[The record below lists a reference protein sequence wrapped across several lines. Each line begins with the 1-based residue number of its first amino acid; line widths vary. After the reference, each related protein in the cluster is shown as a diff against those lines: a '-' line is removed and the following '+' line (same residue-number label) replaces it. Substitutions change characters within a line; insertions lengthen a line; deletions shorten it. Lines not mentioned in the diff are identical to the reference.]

1 MSDAPHS
8 SCSQSCTSEQSQPT
22 PSAPS
27 KPQPAPIKPLNHAK
41 SKSMGPP
48 LAPKAAVED
57 DGFDFLSSVPSPV
70 IPLPKAMGNKD
81 VCTKPDVKRMK
92 VWGASPLDDFMD
104 LIPAS
109 QRLVG
114 RLQGGPAGS
123 TAKGKPS
130 AAVVDL
136 SLVDSTSAETQD
148 SDIMDI
154 DGADPERL
162 PNVPKTS
169 DRKAGVLKAQPIASD
184 KSQDVRSGVTRPV
197 TRSAVEL
204 PTKPSASP
212 GTSTPTSTMHPM
224 GITIPATAKPQDLV
238 ELDAR
243 TAVLKIQHAQLWETV
258 TKLRANLKDINDEL
272 HKVVLEIEQT
282 AATLG

>member
-1 MSDAPHS
+1 MSDAPRS
-8 SCSQSCTSEQSQPT
+8 SRSQSRTSERSQP
-22 PSAPS
+22 APS
-27 KPQPAPIKPLNHAK
+27 KPQPPPIKPMPAPIKPLIVLSPSRWDLRRPQKRLWKMMALTFCQAFHLQ
-41 SKSMGPP
+41 SFH
-48 LAPKAAVED
+48 PKAV
-57 DGFDFLSSVPSPV
+57 
-70 IPLPKAMGNKD
+70 GNKD
-81 VCTKPDVKRMK
+81 VRTKPDAKRMK
-92 VWGASPLDDFMD
+92 VRGASPLDDFMD

-114 RLQGGPAGS
+114 RPQG
-123 TAKGKPS
+123 
-130 AAVVDL
+130 
-136 SLVDSTSAETQD
+136 VDSTSAETQD

-169 DRKAGVLKAQPIASD
+169 DRKAGVPKARPIASD

-197 TRSAVEL
+197 TRSAAEL

-212 GTSTPTSTMHPM
+212 GTSAPTGTMHPM
-224 GITIPATAKPQDLV
+224 GITIPATTKPQDLG

-243 TAVLKIQHAQLWETV
+243 TAALKIRLAQLWETV

-282 AATLG
+282 AAALG

>member
-1 MSDAPHS
+1 MSDAPRS
-8 SCSQSCTSEQSQPT
+8 SRSQSRTSD
-22 PSAPS
+22 
-27 KPQPAPIKPLNHAK
+27 KPQPPPIKPKPAPIKPLNHAK

-48 LAPKAAVED
+48 PAPKAAVED

-70 IPLPKAMGNKD
+70 IPLPKAVGNKD
-81 VCTKPDVKRMK
+81 VRTKPDAKRMK

-114 RLQGGPAGS
+114 RLQGGPVGS

-148 SDIMDI
+148 LDIMDI

-162 PNVPKTS
+162 PSVPKTS
-169 DRKAGVLKAQPIASD
+169 DRTAGVPKARPIASD
-184 KSQDVRSGVTRPV
+184 KSQDIRSGVTHPV
-197 TRSAVEL
+197 THSAAEL

-212 GTSTPTSTMHPM
+212 RTSAPTSTMHLM
-224 GITIPATAKPQDLV
+224 GITIPVTTKPQDLG

-243 TAVLKIQHAQLWETV
+243 IAALKIRLAQLWETV

>member
-1 MSDAPHS
+1 
-8 SCSQSCTSEQSQPT
+8 
-22 PSAPS
+22 
-27 KPQPAPIKPLNHAK
+27 
-41 SKSMGPP
+41 
-48 LAPKAAVED
+48 
-57 DGFDFLSSVPSPV
+57 
-70 IPLPKAMGNKD
+70 
-81 VCTKPDVKRMK
+81 MK
-92 VWGASPLDDFMD
+92 VQGASPLDDFMD

-114 RLQGGPAGS
+114 RPQGGPAGS
-123 TAKGKPS
+123 AAKGKPS

-169 DRKAGVLKAQPIASD
+169 DRKAGVPKARPIASD
-184 KSQDVRSGVTRPV
+184 KSQDVRSGVTCPV
-197 TRSAVEL
+197 TRSAAEL
-204 PTKPSASP
+204 PTKLSASP
-212 GTSTPTSTMHPM
+212 GTSTPTGTMHPM
-224 GITIPATAKPQDLV
+224 GITIPATTKPQDLG

-243 TAVLKIQHAQLWETV
+243 TAALKIRLAQLWETV

-282 AATLG
+282 AAALG